1 MLKPKRPS
9 ALRMPPWANVDAV
22 SGGVVVAAQIT
33 QGQLALRLDIPA
45 FVVDSFFTSVFAAQG
60 DADVVHIAADL
71 LSFFVEHFKVAVH
84 MMEAQDYIQVV
95 ALVAHFGNVEVDS
108 AAVVVAAATRIAG
121 ITIGIADGYA
131 AVAGVVGFGFH
142 YFVVAQLVVG
152 IFIFEAKIAVAA
164 YLGPFHPYPDAFF
177 VFAFMAPGRPTAS
190 STGRGRARCSR
201 PARLPETA
209 PSTPG
214 VGFSSGSTLVMAFRY
229 QSVV

>member
-1 MLKPKRPS
+1 
-9 ALRMPPWANVDAV
+9 
-22 SGGVVVAAQIT
+22 
-33 QGQLALRLDIPA
+33 
-45 FVVDSFFTSVFAAQG
+45 
-60 DADVVHIAADL
+60 
-71 LSFFVEHFKVAVH
+71 
-84 MMEAQDYIQVV
+84 MEAQDYIQVV

-177 VFAFMAPGRPTAS
+177 VFAFMAQVAQP
-190 STGRGRARCSR
+190 
-201 PARLPETA
+201 LHQLVVVE
-209 PSTPG
+209 PG
-214 VGFSSGSTLVMAFRY
+214 VVGQRAYRNSTVHAGGGLFFRVNVGDGFQIPIG
-229 QSVV
+229 SVVRVVGIGFLVKFVALVVQGTFAVYGGKGAVVVFNAGQHGVFRFGAGIQAG